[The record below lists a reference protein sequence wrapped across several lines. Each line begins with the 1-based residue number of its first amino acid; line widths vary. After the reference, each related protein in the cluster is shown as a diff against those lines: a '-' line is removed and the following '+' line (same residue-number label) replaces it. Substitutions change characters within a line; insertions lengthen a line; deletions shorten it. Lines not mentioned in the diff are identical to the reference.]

1 LKANRRYHFWK
12 VFWVTL
18 AVYFFGM
25 VIGVAFAS
33 LSPISTNEYKWEKLL
48 EWKRILSQVTGFLFS
63 VFFFYFT
70 LNKYYRLFAAKRVLT
85 DFIRYTAGAF
95 LIMAV
100 YLFCS
105 YYFVSG
111 KTAVAVK
118 LDSGVIQTKALTVN
132 DSLHV
137 NDSIARLN
145 TGSVPANTTADVNAG
160 RKSEGKNETDSLER
174 LIKEAPVA
182 LLILSI
188 VFSIIFQI
196 GLSILIAYLTYLRD
210 EKKQRKVLEEQ
221 KMQLE
226 VEKSQAN
233 FNFLKAQINPHF
245 LHNTLNFLYAKSLPY
260 SPELSEGI
268 LTLSE
273 IMRYALSEGNA
284 KDGKAPLKDEI
295 EHVRNVIKINQ
306 LRFSNKLNVKF
317 DVEGVVNGAEIIPFV
332 LITLVE
338 NAFKHGDLK
347 SNNNPIEV
355 NLKVDSESIY
365 FFCRNK
371 KKMGPRELSTG
382 IGLDNIRKRLDLAYG
397 KKHSFIVK
405 DEADIYTTELTISR
419 L

>member
-1 LKANRRYHFWK
+1 
-12 VFWVTL
+12 
-18 AVYFFGM
+18 
-25 VIGVAFAS
+25 
-33 LSPISTNEYKWEKLL
+33 LL
-48 EWKRILSQVTGFLFS
+48 EWKRVLGQVVGFLVS

-70 LNKYYRLFAAKRVLT
+70 LNKYYRLFAAKRGFV

-95 LIMAV
+95 VILAA

-105 YYFVSG
+105 YFFISG
-111 KTAVAVK
+111 RTPVEVK
-118 LDSGVIQTKALTVN
+118 ADSGVISTRSLDSKDSAVSAEDSGFTRNTGTLTVTGN
-132 DSLHV
+132 
-137 NDSIARLN
+137 AAETTN
-145 TGSVPANTTADVNAG
+145 TKNRTAP
-160 RKSEGKNETDSLER
+160 DSLEKM
-174 LIKEAPVA
+174 IKDVPVA
-182 LLILSI
+182 LLILSFG
-188 VFSIIFQI
+188 FSIIFQV

-210 EKKQRKVLEEQ
+210 EKKQRKILEEQ

-306 LRFSNKLNVKF
+306 LRFSNKLNVRF
-317 DVEGVVNGAEIIPFV
+317 DVEGVVNGAEIIPFI

-347 SNNNPIEV
+347 SNEYPIEIK
-355 NLKVDSESIY
+355 LKVDSDMI
-365 FFCRNK
+365 
-371 KKMGPRELSTG
+371 
-382 IGLDNIRKRLDLAYG
+382 
-397 KKHSFIVK
+397 SF
-405 DEADIYTTELTISR
+405 
-419 L
+419 